1 MRHLVILYLLLLCPM
16 GIQAQSTAE
25 AATDSIMNYL
35 ADHCLDGFVTI
46 ESNGRNHAKRGEFV
60 IDNQQMEATGR
71 LVRGMRHWLDLL
83 PHQRKM
89 TEERAGEVFEGRIA
103 MRLQPEAGDTSAY
116 FIMTYN
122 RSKVTFKYGVNSPGS
137 ISLSKSPATGLGV
150 SHRHKELPAAEA
162 NPVISLFEEYSRRN
176 DAYVVDTLFQY
187 DGDKGYE
194 WWQGATGENSKTKAR
209 IVLLPSR
216 EDREI
221 QQWWDMFCRYRNHDD
236 VTTGIKNSVWQ
247 GKAYLQSAICTF
259 NSGGAFHLYLAGNYN
274 GQFCLVR
281 VIAQPGEPCEVVPEF
296 ARLIKHMNGGE
307 QQIPDKTGNPE
318 RLVTLMETELQR
330 LQSHSEAQV
339 LDTFFVSNDHEGHI
353 WWVNID
359 GSCPTRARLVRASS
373 SEQDFDALHQRIRK
387 SLDDVVYYQAWTDD
401 GDEDKRIFIG
411 WTDERQLRHAYIVY
425 YFTSTRQLVIERADG
440 EEPFSICIPHY
451 RHDWFR

>member
-1 MRHLVILYLLLLCPM
+1 
-16 GIQAQSTAE
+16 
-25 AATDSIMNYL
+25 
-35 ADHCLDGFVTI
+35 
-46 ESNGRNHAKRGEFV
+46 
-60 IDNQQMEATGR
+60 
-71 LVRGMRHWLDLL
+71 MRHWLDLL

-122 RSKVTFKYGVNSPGS
+122 RLKVTFKYGVNSPGS
-137 ISLSKSPATGLGV
+137 ISLSKSPATGIGV

-162 NPVISLFEEYSRRN
+162 SPVISLFEEYSRRN

-194 WWQGATGENSKTKAR
+194 WWQGATGKNSKTKAR

-221 QQWWDMFCRYRNHDD
+221 QQWWDTFCRYRNHDD

-247 GKAYLQSAICTF
+247 GKAYLQSATCTF
-259 NSGGAFHLYLAGNYN
+259 NTGGAFHLYLAGNYN

-296 ARLIKHMNGGE
+296 SRLIEHLNGGE

-330 LQSHSEAQV
+330 LQLHSGAQL
-339 LDTFFVSNDHEGHI
+339 LDTFFVSNDHEGHV

-387 SLDDVVYYQAWTDD
+387 SLDDVVYYQPWTDD
-401 GDEDKRIFIG
+401 GDDDKRIFIG

-425 YFTSTRQLVIERADG
+425 YFTSTRQLIIERADG